1 MLNMKSAREL
11 KLRNFVKEKLSLYSG
26 RVSTLSSRNQSNNKH
41 TKTTKIIKHSSN
53 NNTTNSKSN
62 SKNLS
67 RAKSPL
73 RSFLLKTEQRAHKSL
88 YRYNPTQDTYN
99 IKVINDIIYD
109 EKKHIV
115 SLFRNFLLWDETSD
129 FLKRFYYKI
138 ESVDRLPRITGYY
151 EKYTMFPP
159 VYFALEDVV
168 HIMGKFVKKK
178 KRYLEKIEENEDNVE
193 ETHKKKEIKDFN
205 CIINPKEINETNTFL
220 TNVDN
225 NNTLMNSIGGI
236 NMLLGH
242 EFTNED
248 NTFTESNINNNESRT
263 LIEFDITKEMNSNAD
278 IKNYKKI
285 EIKKLDFTKLNN
297 KQNDIKNNTE
307 RVKLNLPTST
317 KSSSKPKNVYT
328 THVSKK
334 KPKTN
339 LVIPQKTLVNH
350 MNSQPIKFN
359 SIENL
364 LRIVRYPNRSNQ
376 SSRISSSSKAKLK
389 KKTKTNLVINTNR
402 DSSKINKK
410 NSISHSKQKKK
421 LNVINTNPNT
431 NINIAPSSIYNIN
444 LNLNL
449 GHTTRVKTS
458 INNSNSTNNKKSNS
472 TTANKISH
480 NTSNSNSNQNLN
492 HKHHNIPSIVRAA
505 FVPKTKINMKTSYTK
520 ASKTK
525 GKIKEKSLYD
535 LNLNNVHIS
544 IRKQPSANVNTSNT
558 QGVNININC
567 GHKMSRND
575 NKINGTVTHSTQ
587 TNRGKHRVIP
597 IKEKN
602 VYHDNSVS
610 LHKVKKKIK
619 IDKKYPLT
627 SRNEKES
634 IPYELIRKIIKKI

>member
-1 MLNMKSAREL
+1 MINMKSAREL
-11 KLRNFVKEKLSLYSG
+11 KLRNFVKDKLSLYSG
-26 RVSTLSSRNQSNNKH
+26 RVSTLSSRNQSNTKH

-53 NNTTNSKSN
+53 NNTINSKST
-62 SKNLS
+62 SKNFS
-67 RAKSPL
+67 RAKSPTK
-73 RSFLLKTEQRAHKSL
+73 SLLLHTEQLAHKFL
-88 YRYNPTQDTYN
+88 YRYNPTEDTYN

-159 VYFALEDVV
+159 VYFALDDVV

-193 ETHKKKEIKDFN
+193 ETHKKKEVKEFN
-205 CIINPKEINETNTFL
+205 CIINPKEINSSNTML
-220 TNVDN
+220 TNADN
-225 NNTLMNSIGGI
+225 NTIMNSIGGI
-236 NMLLGH
+236 KMLLGH
-242 EFTNED
+242 EFSNED
-248 NTFTESNINNNESRT
+248 NTFTESNANINYNESRM
-263 LIEFDITKEMNSNAD
+263 LIEFDITKEMDNANMNTEKKK
-278 IKNYKKI
+278 KNPI
-285 EIKKLDFTKLNN
+285 EIKKLDFSKLNS

-307 RVKLNLPTST
+307 RVKVKST
-317 KSSSKPKNVYT
+317 KASSKPKNVYT
-328 THVSKK
+328 THISKK

-339 LVIPQKTLVNH
+339 LVIPQKTIGNH
-350 MNSQPIKFN
+350 LSSQPIKFN

-364 LRIVRYPNRSNQ
+364 LKIVRYPNRSNQ
-376 SSRISSSSKAKLK
+376 SSRISSTSKAKM

-402 DSSKINKK
+402 DSSKITKK
-410 NSISHSKQKKK
+410 NTSISHSKQKKTK
-421 LNVINTNPNT
+421 CNVINTNPNT

-458 INNSNSTNNKKSNS
+458 INNSSSTNNKKSNS

-505 FVPKTKINMKTSYTK
+505 FVPKSKINMKTSYTK
-520 ASKTK
+520 TQKTK
-525 GKIKEKSLYD
+525 EKIMEKISYD

-544 IRKQPSANVNTSNT
+544 IRKQPTSNP

-587 TNRGKHRVIP
+587 TNQKHRVIP
-597 IKEKN
+597 IKDKKI
-602 VYHDNSVS
+602 YHDNSVS

-619 IDKKYPLT
+619 LDKKYPLT
-627 SRNEKES
+627 SRNERES